1 MTHINSNSPPT
12 LWPPAYSTG
21 NNVYGNKEGQEVL
34 VNPNPAW
41 NITDHIDIDLHQLQ
55 SAHNDVIGE
64 SSASQQTANLPADA
78 FTTFPQQQQGAHP
91 SFQHI
96 PQLSHFHTNIPTPT
110 QPPPFIDEK
119 QHAGINAPAVA
130 QNTVTLQKLPRRDHS
145 NERKADEL
153 QLTDQPKR
161 TKKKNTNIKREQYRS
176 CDQCRSAK
184 SACDLK
190 LESPLVDGI
199 PAKACSGCA
208 RREIFCTALWLERML
223 TQREQKRK
231 KNAAND
237 AQNQQQARQANAAPY
252 PTTKDQ
258 PPAIIVP
265 AGQVNQIETGTTQ
278 FVTPNPINAAQ
289 TLINGNLGD
298 SQQPMWQHLYAL
310 QTYNSQTLPHSR
322 FEQSLGEDVMMRH
335 LERNKFKIF
344 YETFEIPFSH
354 WLGQDCIPPPYRVG
368 LAIMNDSQTNASCD
382 TQIGSMHSPPTVG
395 SHRGN
400 EALQRVLKKAMLE
413 TGSDAIGKCSFASA
427 PFLLSSVYILDAL
440 MDSKR
445 FRGSRSPRS
454 TLYNA
459 QIESALHSAVLAS
472 ASQYGSQS
480 AETLDAQKH
489 MTATAWYKAK
499 KELFDLISD
508 TWSFRLALGLLIFG
522 MTTPPTPEDG
532 RVDQSTSEL
541 YQNTLFAATEACQRL
556 RQLCQYVRK
565 IISRCRKER
574 RSAAVDS
581 DITELL
587 GALEWL
593 AIMIDTVKTVTFR
606 TNVSN
611 PLTIAAISLTD
622 SNEDQMDLL
631 ESSVDVTDS
640 MPCLDTDD
648 SDDIDDSDHSDD
660 VATNILLLS
669 RLDLRSES
677 SNDGSAPLSSPQMQ
691 FAGND
696 MQASSSKSP
705 SVDSQSVSF
714 SRWEDVKIWNMIIER
729 SRQTSMQA
737 RVQIT
742 QTGSIDT
749 ELLLLTIRRA
759 TSLKILLWKAV
770 ADYANLS
777 RCEKYMNGLV
787 KTSANSTFGQNVVEQ
802 DEAYQ
807 TIVEIIR
814 LWHSIFGEMA
824 KTAMDSFASLP
835 KSGRSMLSFVCN
847 HVALGT
853 LHFFNIAEM
862 IQRDLHA
869 RKKRKHSF
877 QQGSGIGHKA
887 PFDGA
892 NDFLHDHQPNG
903 KGDTKHEFSSQH
915 RSLRLNAAEHISFIA
930 ELNNVY
936 ADQIVDFS
944 VVNMFPGE
952 KIVTEAVL
960 SASSNAYHPDFWHHP
975 FTSMFF
981 QAQHMAAYELLQEA
995 QAALSLQGAYD
1006 GRPLPSLIR
1015 SADVCLIAIQRM
1027 SSGLISVPRPA
1038 IESKMQLEVLRAMR
1052 ASFGF

>member
-1 MTHINSNSPPT
+1 MTHINSGSIP
-12 LWPPAYSTG
+12 LIWPPESSFPGTSYSTG
-21 NNVYGNKEGQEVL
+21 NSNYDHKEAKQGINTNATWTEQI
-34 VNPNPAW
+34 NFQPN
-41 NITDHIDIDLHQLQ
+41 Q
-55 SAHNDVIGE
+55 NDVIGE
-64 SSASQQTANLPADA
+64 SSNSQQIPNLSPVTFPAFSQQQSIHPSFHNTPQGSQFHPSVNNASQQLFKDGR
-78 FTTFPQQQQGAHP
+78 Q
-91 SFQHI
+91 SV
-96 PQLSHFHTNIPTPT
+96 LSI
-110 QPPPFIDEK
+110 
-119 QHAGINAPAVA
+119 APAVA
-130 QNTVTLQKLPRRDHS
+130 QNTVTLQKLPRREHS
-145 NERKADEL
+145 NEGKANALPPSDP
-153 QLTDQPKR
+153 PKR
-161 TKKKNTNIKREQYRS
+161 TKKKNTNTKREQYRS

-190 LESPLVDGI
+190 LEAPLVDGI

-223 TQREQKRK
+223 AQRESKRK
-231 KNAAND
+231 KND
-237 AQNQQQARQANAAPY
+237 QQNNLQTRQANAAPY
-252 PTTKDQ
+252 PTNKDQ
-258 PPAIIVP
+258 SPAVIVP
-265 AGQVNQIETGTTQ
+265 AGQMNQAESSTSQ
-278 FVTPNPINAAQ
+278 FVTPIPAVAAQ
-289 TLINGNLGD
+289 PLINLNLAN
-298 SQQPMWQHLYAL
+298 SQPPVWQHLYAL
-310 QTYNSQTLPHSR
+310 QTYNSHSLPHTKL
-322 FEQSLGEDVMMRH
+322 EQNLGKDVMMDH

-354 WLGQDCIPPPYRVG
+354 WLGQECIPPPYRVG
-368 LAIMNDSQTNASCD
+368 LAIMNDSQTTPKAD
-382 TQIGSMHSPPTVG
+382 TQIGSMQASTNIG

-400 EALQRVLKKAMLE
+400 EALQRILNQAMLE

-427 PFLLSSVYILDAL
+427 PFLLSSVYILDTL

-445 FRGSRSPRS
+445 FRGSRNPRS
-454 TLYNA
+454 ALYNA

-472 ASQYGSQS
+472 ASQYGNQTA
-480 AETLDAQKH
+480 AETLSAQKH

-532 RVDQSTSEL
+532 HVDQSTSEL

-556 RQLCQYVRK
+556 RQLCQYIRR
-565 IISRCRKER
+565 IISRCRKEK

-581 DITELL
+581 DILELL
-587 GALEWL
+587 AALEWL

-611 PLTIAAISLTD
+611 PLTIAATSSGD
-622 SNEDQMDLL
+622 SNED
-631 ESSVDVTDS
+631 STDS
-640 MPCLDTDD
+640 LVGNLDATNYMVNMDADD
-648 SDDIDDSDHSDD
+648 SDENDDADQLDD

-669 RLDLRSES
+669 RLDLRSEGS
-677 SNDGSAPLSSPQMQ
+677 IDGGVPLLSPQMP
-691 FAGND
+691 
-696 MQASSSKSP
+696 SSSSRSP
-705 SVDSQSVSF
+705 SLEAQTVSL
-714 SRWEDVKIWNMIIER
+714 SRWEDIKIWNMIVER
-729 SRQTSMQA
+729 SRQTSRQA

-770 ADYANLS
+770 ADFANLS
-777 RCEKYMNGLV
+777 RCEKYMKNLFKKFSLSDFV
-787 KTSANSTFGQNVVEQ
+787 QNVVEQ
-802 DEAYQ
+802 DEAYH

-835 KSGRSMLSFVCN
+835 KSGKSMLSFVCN

-853 LHFFNIAEM
+853 LHFFNIAESM
-862 IQRDLHA
+862 QRDLHA
-869 RKKRKHSF
+869 RRKRKQNLQREF
-877 QQGSGIGHKA
+877 NGIQGSH
-887 PFDGA
+887 
-892 NDFLHDHQPNG
+892 DFLQDHLNLQPDAN
-903 KGDTKHEFSSQH
+903 KDAKHEFSPQH

-936 ADQIVDFS
+936 TDQDVDFS

-952 KIVTEAVL
+952 VKVTEAVL
-960 SASSNAYHPDFWHHP
+960 SASNNAYHPDFWHHP
-975 FTSMFF
+975 FISMFL

-995 QAALSLQGAYD
+995 QIAISLQGTYD
-1006 GRPLPSLIR
+1006 GRPLPSLLR

-1027 SSGLISVPRPA
+1027 SSGLISVPTPA